1 MNPNGVKVTGERLT
15 QNSRPGFFLGY
26 GEALTCA
33 LARVDILPL
42 YDIYEPKSQKS
53 RRIFKFLQFRTKR
66 TAFRGNSRRFDI
78 FRHFSSMGANY
89 PSTIYTKQNHKYHA
103 ENLIFYSIEQKGLFT
118 DNGRRTPPPQS
129 APMGSR
135 LASLLLSVRA
145 CGSGQRT
152 AASLGAYSPIFQLV
166 KNFN

>member
-1 MNPNGVKVTGERLT
+1 M
-15 QNSRPGFFLGY
+15 NSRNPVFFLGY

-33 LARVDILPL
+33 LARVDRLP
-42 YDIYEPKSQKS
+42 
-53 RRIFKFLQFRTKR
+53 
-66 TAFRGNSRRFDI
+66 
-78 FRHFSSMGANY
+78 H
-89 PSTIYTKQNHKYHA
+89 TIYTNQNHKYHA

-152 AASLGAYSPIFQLV
+152 AASLGAYSPIYIRIKMAKITREEQKGLNIFQLV